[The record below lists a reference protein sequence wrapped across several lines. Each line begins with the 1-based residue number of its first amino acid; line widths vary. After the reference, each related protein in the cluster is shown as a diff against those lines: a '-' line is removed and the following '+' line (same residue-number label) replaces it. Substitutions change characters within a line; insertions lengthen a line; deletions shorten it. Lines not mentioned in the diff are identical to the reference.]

1 MSAHVPALQYAVI
14 AGVLRYCGDLAHLA
28 PAARPPAF
36 CPECGEPV
44 ILRLG
49 EVRAYHVA
57 HRPGS
62 TCGLTAPE
70 TAIHFN
76 TKMHVA
82 RQLDG
87 AHRVELVTDCRAD
100 HPRPVLAQAW
110 DRIEVE
116 RRLACGLR
124 PDVSFWRGGQMI
136 AGIEVYVSHAVEE
149 MKGKR
154 LEGLGVPWVEIP
166 GSPAFY
172 SGRSPWHSGRPLPT
186 RPGRGSVDLT
196 CAICAQEVEP
206 TPAPLPPDPLRDGLP
221 PEPTTFKGYAEDP
234 RPERW
239 IPGVICVA
247 CGHGGIFYASNSGP
261 LCKQCRYNDQVRRP
275 ADGRA
280 LKRARRAAA
289 MQQP

>member
-1 MSAHVPALQYAVI
+1 MSGYLPALQYAVI
-14 AGVLRYCGDLAHLA
+14 AGVLRYCGDFAHLA
-28 PAARPPAF
+28 PGERPPAT

-49 EVRAYHVA
+49 KVRAYHVA
-57 HRPGS
+57 HRPAA
-62 TCGLTAPE
+62 TCALTDPE

-76 TKMHVA
+76 TKWHLA

-87 AHRVELVTDCRAD
+87 AQRVELVTDCRAD
-100 HPRPVLAQAW
+100 HPRPVLAEGW

-116 RRLACGLR
+116 RRLDCGLR

-136 AGIEVYVSHAVEE
+136 AGVEVYVSHAVEE

-154 LEGLGVPWVEIP
+154 LERLDLPWVEIT

-172 SGRSPWHSGRPLPT
+172 SGRSPWHRGRPLAA

-206 TPAPLPPDPLRDGLP
+206 TPAPLPPDPLRGGLP
-221 PEPTTFKGYAEDP
+221 PEPATFPSYEEDP
-234 RPERW
+234 RPEKW

-247 CGHGGIFYASNSGP
+247 CGHGGTFYASNSGP
-261 LCKQCRYNDQVRRP
+261 LCKRCRYDDQVRGA
-275 ADGRA
+275 ADGRDLDQA
-280 LKRARRAAA
+280 RKAARLRA
-289 MQQP
+289 